1 MHFFENHLSTF
12 MHMKSA
18 IKIAIFYIDILSL
31 CMSGMRKLKSFIAN
45 IIVKSLFPYTNVRET
60 EDLPWVR
67 KKILW
72 ELWFKFFFKSDLIT
86 SLLFADP
93 PPLRKEGG
101 NPTDLNLA
109 MKIAEEVL
117 PVMMVPPEWIPMV
130 SSTQTGTKFAKT
142 LTIWI
147 CAKNCCAAFML
158 MVLKNLLQFNNGL
171 SVCI

>member
-1 MHFFENHLSTF
+1 MHR
-12 MHMKSA
+12 KSA
-18 IKIAIFYIDILSL
+18 IKITIFFIDIPTL

-45 IIVKSLFPYTNVRET
+45 IIGQKTLFLHKCKGHSR
-60 EDLPWVR
+60 DLPWVR
-67 KKILW
+67 KKILF

-117 PVMMVPPEWIPMV
+117 PVMMVPPEWIPTV
-130 SSTQTGTKFAKT
+130 SSIQTGTKFAKT

-158 MVLKNLLQFNNGL
+158 MVLKNPLQFNNGL
-171 SVCI
+171 SVCIYIIS